1 MLLDEGV
8 IVSSDVV
15 EYSSVRD
22 LVERWPGVSAVKL
35 IVDFLEVT
43 VNDSALVILKAVT
56 RLSDVERL
64 DRSSIVM
71 KKERNKEKKH
81 SNYTFL

>member
-43 VNDSALVILKAVT
+43 FNDSALVILKAVT
-56 RLSDVERL
+56 RLSDLERL

>member
-56 RLSDVERL
+56 RLSDLERL